1 MTTKQIFEYQ
11 KIVHRQDL
19 DSLQHVNNV
28 VYVQWIQE
36 ASGKHWFVLTKNHP
50 ELPYFWVVY
59 RHEIDYLGQAKLG
72 DTLLIKTWVGKTGGV
87 KSVRHVE
94 IFKNDKVIVK
104 AATIWILMS
113 RESGK
118 PAKIDTRIME
128 ILFPDK

>member
-1 MTTKQIFEYQ
+1 MTKHIFEYQ
-11 KIVHRQDL
+11 KIVQKQDL

-36 ASGKHWFVLTKNHP
+36 ASGKHWSVLTKNYP
-50 ELPYFWVVY
+50 GLPYFWVVY

-72 DTLLIKTWVGKTGGV
+72 DTLLIKTWVGKTLGV

-94 IFKNDKVIVK
+94 IFKKDKVIVK
-104 AATIWILMS
+104 ATTTWILMS

-118 PAKIDTRIME
+118 PAKIDEKIMK
-128 ILFPDK
+128 ILSIGME